1 MVDKNKITI
10 RKIIYSYKYVTRVL
24 FLADSPKTFLLFS
37 MSIVSGVFPS
47 LSTLLMQRILNF
59 LQRENKVF
67 QEILYLIAFYI
78 GISFLTNIFKNI
90 QGYFSPLLREK
101 VNKYVSLEVLKKV
114 SKVNLVTFEDS
125 EVFDKIQRAQGQT
138 GERFFDYFMSLL
150 SVFQYTVQ
158 IVTQFLIFLAWRSWM
173 VSFIILISVINSA
186 YSFYMDRK
194 QYNILYG
201 RTEKERK
208 KWYYQYLLTKDLAF
222 KEVKIYS
229 LAKLFLKRSDEI
241 YEEIYEQDRK
251 YYKGYMIGRLL
262 LALLEETFTGFIF
275 IWIIVDCVM
284 ERILVG
290 DAITF
295 IKCIGQIMS
304 GISGVLLQFE
314 FSYKE
319 TLHLEQYFELMDLRS
334 EEEGGMEITSIDRI
348 ELINVSYK
356 YRDRDDYALYKV
368 NLVIDRKMVFV
379 GRNGSGKSTL
389 VKILTGLYDGY
400 EGTILINN
408 IDMKHINKSVL
419 QKKIAVLFQDFNKYE
434 MTVRENV
441 FLGDLEKEK
450 EVPRILKSLQAMGAP
465 FCTEENLDKQLGV
478 WFANGSQLSGGEWL
492 KIGLSRVL
500 FREADVYV
508 LDEPNAALDPVS
520 EQEILENIDKLIQNK
535 IAIIITHRING
546 VIRSN
551 QDIVVFEKGRIVG
564 RGKHNELIR
573 NSREYYEM
581 FRSSVKLNGN
591 WTNSPI

>member
-1 MVDKNKITI
+1 MDKDRITI
-10 RKIIYSYKYVTRVL
+10 KKIIYSYKYVTKIL
-24 FLADSPKTFLLFS
+24 FLVDGPKAFLLFVI
-37 MSIVSGVFPS
+37 SILSGVFPS
-47 LSTLLMQRILNF
+47 LSTLLMQKILNF
-59 LQRENKVF
+59 LQRENKEF
-67 QEILYLIAFYI
+67 QEIIYFIAFYI
-78 GISFLTNIFKNI
+78 GISFLTNVFKNI
-90 QGYFSPLLREK
+90 QGYFSPLLRERVK
-101 VNKYVSLEVLKKV
+101 KYVSLEILKKV
-114 SKVNLVTFEDS
+114 SEVNLATFEDS

-150 SVFQYTVQ
+150 SVFQYTIQ
-158 IVTQFLIFLAWRSWM
+158 IVIQFFIFLAWRPWL
-173 VSFIILISVINSA
+173 VSFIILISIINSA

-194 QYNILYG
+194 HYNILYG

-229 LAKLFLKRSDEI
+229 LAKLFLKKSNEI
-241 YEEIYEQDRK
+241 YEDIYEQDRE
-251 YYKGYMIGRLL
+251 YYRGYILGRLL
-262 LALLEETFTGFIF
+262 LALLEETFTSFIF

-295 IKCIGQIMS
+295 IKCIGQIIS

-319 TLHLEQYFELMDLRS
+319 TLHLEQYFELMKLQS
-334 EEEGGMEITSIDRI
+334 EEDGGMEIDSIDRI

-356 YRDRDDYALYKV
+356 YRGKDDYALYKV
-368 NLVIDRKMVFV
+368 NLVIDRKMIFV

-400 EGTILINN
+400 EGTILINS
-408 IDMKHINKSVL
+408 IDMKKLSKATL

-441 FLGDLEKEK
+441 YLGDLEKEK
-450 EVPRILKSLQAMGAP
+450 DIPRILRSLQAMGAP

-478 WFANGSQLSGGEWL
+478 WFDNGSQLSGGEWL

-508 LDEPNAALDPVS
+508 LDEPNAALDPIS
-520 EQEILENIDKLIQNK
+520 EQEILENIDKLIQNR
-535 IAIIITHRING
+535 IAIIITHRINN
-546 VIRSN
+546 VIRAN
-551 QDIVVFEKGRIVG
+551 RDIVVFKKGKIVG
-564 RGKHNELIR
+564 VGKHDELIQ
-573 NSREYYEM
+573 NSAEYREIY
-581 FRSSVKLNGN
+581 RSSVKLDDG
-591 WTNSPI
+591 WVGSVI